1 MTAALAVG
9 VPVSQP
15 LPPTPDFDRPSVI
28 ADLQR
33 IVAPG
38 HVLTDPAE
46 LDRYSADAL
55 TPYRAYYADA
65 AFDRLADVIVRPAD
79 TAQVSRIVALAQQR
93 GIPLIPYGGGTG
105 VMGGILPVAGGIIL
119 DLGRLN
125 RLLHVDTVSQTAR
138 VEAGMILQDL
148 YDSLEPYGLMPGHDP
163 YSVPI
168 ASVAGTI
175 STNGVGYRAAAY
187 GPMGDQVVALEV
199 VLPDGRVI
207 ETRDVPKP
215 SSGPNLNHLFIG
227 AEGAF
232 GVITRATIKVFRQP
246 EAASFATVEF
256 AEFEAGFVAVSE
268 LAALGIRPTLLDLTE
283 DSEGI
288 LLHLLFEGYREG
300 VAAARDRTLAV
311 CAAAGGWNVGPE
323 PTLAYWR
330 HRHDSALNYRKTA
343 LGRPRAEK
351 WQRQWGRTFDYLH
364 MSLPADRVME
374 YRRRAD
380 ALLDAR
386 KIQVVEY
393 CLWSRPEFFSMLVVP
408 DGDRRVVG
416 RDGFDADVRANLAA
430 GVDEV
435 LTLAQDMGGIME
447 YCHGVGIKL
456 RHLLA
461 RELGVNRDALL
472 SIKRALDPAGIMNPG
487 KLAG

>member
-1 MTAALAVG
+1 MAPSTQSA
-9 VPVSQP
+9 SD
-15 LPPTPDFDRPSVI
+15 TDRPPSD
-28 ADLQR
+28 DLVASLAP
-33 IVAPG
+33 IVGAE
-38 HVLTDPAE
+38 HVLTEPAE

-65 AFDRLADVIVRPAD
+65 AFDRLADAIVLPAD
-79 TAQVSRIVALAQQR
+79 TAQVSQVVAFAQQR
-93 GIPLIPYGGGTG
+93 SVPVIPYGGGTG
-105 VMGGILPVAGGIIL
+105 VMGGVLPVQGGIIL

-125 RLLHVDTVSQTAR
+125 RLLRVDTVSQTVE
-138 VEAGMILQDL
+138 VEAGMILEDL
-148 YDSLEPYGLMPGHDP
+148 YDGLEPHGLMPGHDP

-175 STNGVGYRAAAY
+175 STNGVGYRAAAF

-199 VLPDGRVI
+199 VLPDGRII
-207 ETRDVPKP
+207 ETRPVPKQ

-227 AEGAF
+227 SEGVF
-232 GVITRATIKVFRQP
+232 GVITKATLRVFRQP
-246 EAASFATVEF
+246 EAAEYATMEF
-256 AEFEAGFVAVSE
+256 ADFDTGFAAVSE
-268 LAALGIRPTLLDLTE
+268 MAALGVRPTLLDLTE
-283 DSEGI
+283 DSEGV

-300 VAAARDRTLAV
+300 VAAGSQRTRSICSEL
-311 CAAAGGWNVGPE
+311 GGWDVGPE
-323 PTLAYWR
+323 PTLDYWK
-330 HRHDSALNYRKTA
+330 HRHDSALNYRETA
-343 LGRPRAEK
+343 LGRPRAER

-364 MSLPADRVME
+364 MSLPADRVLD

-380 ALLDAR
+380 RMLEAR
-386 KIQVVEY
+386 KIKVVEY

-416 RDGFDADVRANLAA
+416 RDGYDPEVRANLAA

-456 RHLLA
+456 HHLLG

-472 SIKRALDPAGIMNPG
+472 DIKRALDPASIMNPG
-487 KLAG
+487 KLTL